1 MVRLLVAIDGS
12 RGTRLLSPDVY
23 RTMLGRLHRRSRR
36 GADGS
41 HFGLGWDVVLPVG
54 GDFRFSKNGGVPG
67 IHTYVEHMPGGVD
80 WVVLL
85 NGGDRRPGK
94 PSALGY
100 CTKHIRQAIQQTKR
114 WPPRDLFERPRP
126 RPVRPARRW
135 RHCRQ
140 EKRLFSNIWPLAA
153 NNGQVP
159 RAFCQCHPACP

>member
-1 MVRLLVAIDGS
+1 MARMLVAIDGS

-23 RTMLGRLHRRSRR
+23 RAMLAPPPPPLAAR
-36 GADGS
+36 ADGS

-126 RPVRPARRW
+126 AARPSGT
-135 RHCRQ
+135 Q
-140 EKRLFSNIWPLAA
+140 MAA
-153 NNGQVP
+153 L
-159 RAFCQCHPACP
+159 